1 MSLVGTMVGRYRV
14 QRLLGEGGMARVFAA
29 EDTSVGRHVAIK
41 ALLPEYSQHKSI
53 LERFMNEAKAMG
65 RIQHPGVIDVFD
77 VMMAPSGE
85 LCIIMELL
93 TGLTLRE
100 QLWQRGP
107 YAVHDALP
115 LMLQLADTLAAAHAH
130 RIVHRDLKPE
140 NIFVIADALGT
151 RLKVLDFGIAKV
163 MDAQNVQTA
172 TTAQMGTATY
182 MAPEQ
187 FRSAKLVDHRADIYA
202 VGCLF
207 FEMLTGKPPFTGRNL
222 FEQMNAHLTQPT
234 PLDQLPPQLPPA
246 VRDLV
251 DRMLVK
257 DRDQRLGS
265 LTDAVAVLAGGG
277 SLTPAPVPLHTPAP
291 QLPTPPPQPASRRAA
306 TAAVSRPAD
315 RSWIWALVAILL
327 VGVGVALTIAL
338 T

>member
-1 MSLVGTMVGRYRV
+1 MSLVGSMVGRYRV
-14 QRLLGEGGMARVFAA
+14 LRLLGEGGMARVFVA
-29 EDTSVGRHVAIK
+29 EDPDVGRQVAIK
-41 ALLPEYSQHKSI
+41 ALLPEYNKHGSM
-53 LERFMNEAKAMG
+53 LERFMNEAKTMG
-65 RIQHPGVIDVFD
+65 RIRHPGVVDVFD
-77 VMMAPSGE
+77 VMIGPGGE

-93 TGLTLRE
+93 SGQTLRE
-100 QLWQRGP
+100 QLWKQGP
-107 YAVHDALP
+107 FPVPDALP
-115 LMLQLADTLAAAHAH
+115 LMHQLADALAAAHAH
-130 RIVHRDLKPE
+130 RVVHRDLKPE
-140 NIFVIADALGT
+140 NIFVVPDALGM

-163 MDAQNVQTA
+163 MDAENVKTA

-222 FEQMNAHLTQPT
+222 FEQMNAHLNQPV
-234 PLDQLPPQLPPA
+234 PLERLPPQLPPH
-246 VRDLV
+246 VRDLIG
-251 DRMLVK
+251 RMLVK

-265 LTDAVAVLAGGG
+265 LAEVTAILSGAPLPPPPSAG
-277 SLTPAPVPLHTPAP
+277 PAPTTPRPDPTTSAP
-291 QLPTPPPQPASRRAA
+291 RPPASGA
-306 TAAVSRPAD
+306 PAD
-315 RSWIWALVAILL
+315 RSWIWALLAILV

>member
-14 QRLLGEGGMARVFAA
+14 LRLLGEGGMARVFVA
-29 EDTSVGRHVAIK
+29 EDTTVGRHVAIK
-41 ALLPEYSQHKSI
+41 ALLPEYSAHKSI

-77 VMMAPSGE
+77 VMLAPGGE

-93 TGLTLRE
+93 TGQTLRE
-100 QLWQRGP
+100 QLWKAGP
-107 YAVHDALP
+107 YTVREALP
-115 LMLQLADTLAAAHAH
+115 LMLQLADTLAAAHAQ
-130 RIVHRDLKPE
+130 RVVHRDLKPE
-140 NIFVIADALGT
+140 NIFVVTDALGT

-163 MDAQNVQTA
+163 MDAENVKTA

-222 FEQMNAHLTQPT
+222 FEQMNAHLTQPI
-234 PLDQLPPQLPPA
+234 PLERLPADLPPP
-246 VRDLV
+246 VRELIG
-251 DRMLVK
+251 RMLVK
-257 DRDQRLGS
+257 DRDQRLQA
-265 LTDAVAVLAGGG
+265 LEDAVTVLNGGA
-277 SLTPAPVPLHTPAP
+277 LPAVPLHTPPP
-291 QLPTPPPQPASRRAA
+291 QLHTPPPQLQRRQDV
-306 TAAVSRPAD
+306 TSNVPRSTD